1 MADISVLRGQ
11 VRTELSEVYPNFVQ
25 RDFAA

>member
-1 MADISVLRGQ
+1 VLRGQ